1 LKRER
6 IDRMYLFDLGKLP
19 GQGSM
24 LIFHALAR
32 MGVEALVIV
41 SPKSPLASIGYF
53 QDAEKEIDLSYCR
66 QNGISVMRRE
76 VGGGATYL
84 DGNQVFYQLI
94 WKRSNSRFPGEM
106 RRIFE
111 ELSIPACETY
121 RRFGIEASFR
131 RENDILTREGKKI
144 AGEGGGDIRNCMVFV
159 GGILLDFDCEAMS
172 RILRVPDEK
181 FRDKVYKSMEE
192 NLTTMKRELGQ
203 IPPREEIVHTLID
216 EYGKRLGNLEPAEL
230 DDRLVER
237 VKVLESWFTSDRFLF
252 KKTRK
257 VPKGVKI
264 KGGIEIRYG
273 IHKAKGGLIR
283 TVEKVEENRIK
294 EIGISGDFQFYP
306 KDDLANMELE
316 LRKTECEEE
325 RVRGKIQQFYAE
337 HHVETPGVAPQDFT
351 AAIVQ
356 SQSEGSE

>member
-1 LKRER
+1 
-6 IDRMYLFDLGKLP
+6 MYRFNVGKLP
-19 GQGSM
+19 GQQSM
-24 LIFHALAR
+24 LVFHALAR

-53 QDAEKEIDLSYCR
+53 QDAENELDLSFCR
-66 QNGISVMRRE
+66 KHGIPFMRRE
-76 VGGGATYL
+76 IGGGATYL
-84 DGNQVFYQLI
+84 DENQIFYQVI
-94 WKRSNSRFPGEM
+94 WKRSNPRFPGEM

-111 ELSIPACETY
+111 RLSIPACETY
-121 RRFGIEASFR
+121 RKFGIEASFR
-131 RENDILTREGKKI
+131 QENDIVTQEGKKI
-144 AGEGGGDIRNCMVFV
+144 AGEGGGDIGNCMVFV

-172 RILRVPDEK
+172 KILRVPDEK

-192 NLTTMKRELGQ
+192 NLTTMKRELDQ
-203 IPPREEIVHTLID
+203 IPPREEIVRTLIG

-237 VKVLESWFTSDRFLF
+237 MRALEKWFTSDRFLF

-264 KGGIEIRYG
+264 KGGLEIRYG

-283 TVEKVEENRIK
+283 TVEEVEENRIN

-325 RVRGKIQQFYAE
+325 RVHRKIQQFYEE
-337 HHVETPGVAPQDFT
+337 HHIEAPGVAPQDFT
-351 AAIVQ
+351 TAIVQ
-356 SQSEGSE
+356 SQSEVSE